1 MIIKSNDVKSI
12 EFVATVY
19 KVQTLA
25 DNGLRVTI
33 DLSEDDILKAAQ
45 LMECHRIGIVLKFVA
60 VPSKSI

>member
-1 MIIKSNDVKSI
+1 MTSEKQLNTI

>member
-1 MIIKSNDVKSI
+1 MTSEKQNNAI

-60 VPSKSI
+60 IPNK